1 VRAGIVATIVFT
13 SLLVGTASAGADPA
27 GGLPSMT
34 VATSPQAASAHGIRL
49 AVTLSYRMQC
59 NYPGAGPLV
68 VTFPK
73 ALKLPKKLTA
83 GAVRVAGKPI
93 AATVDGRQVTV
104 TIKPP
109 TGVLCGL
116 VGPGLLKL
124 VFTRKANLA
133 NPSSPGSY
141 RFAATHASHT
151 FTAKLAIRP
160 AG

>member
-1 VRAGIVATIVFT
+1 
-13 SLLVGTASAGADPA
+13 
-27 GGLPSMT
+27 MT
-34 VATSPQAASAHGIRL
+34 VTATPQTASAHGVRL
-49 AVTLSYRMQC
+49 AVTLRYRMQC
-59 NYPGAGPLV
+59 NYPGVGPLV

-73 ALKLPKKLTA
+73 ALKLPKKLAA

-93 AATVDGRQVTV
+93 AATVDERQVTA

-109 TGVLCGL
+109 TGVLCGI

-133 NPSSPGSY
+133 NPSTPGAY
-141 RFAATHASHT
+141 RFAAMHTPHT
-151 FTAKLAIRP
+151 FRAKLSIRP